1 MLLVVIVLVGQLFA
15 CQRRYTGAPLQ
26 SSDASLVRADCPELF
41 CIGETG
47 FLGPETERPKSPYGR
62 GPFHQTLGDCL
73 QANSRE
79 CWFRMGSTEEAASV
93 AGRPAG

>member
-1 MLLVVIVLVGQLFA
+1 MLLVVIVLVGQL
-15 CQRRYTGAPLQ
+15 CSRCQ
-26 SSDASLVRADCPELF
+26 SSIRPSSGLTVQEF
-41 CIGETG
+41 ICIGETG
-47 FLGPETERPKSPYGR
+47 FLGPETERQKSPYGR

-79 CWFRMGSTEEAASV
+79 CWFRIGSTEEAASV